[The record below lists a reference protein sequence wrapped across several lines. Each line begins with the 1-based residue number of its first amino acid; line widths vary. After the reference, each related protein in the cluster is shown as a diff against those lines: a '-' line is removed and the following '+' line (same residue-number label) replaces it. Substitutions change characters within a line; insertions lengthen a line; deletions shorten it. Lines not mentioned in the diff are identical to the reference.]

1 MSAEENRTLVAGW
14 LREAQHADFIQML
27 MAQSATHVVVHSP
40 FGLDGGQDLAQEMHV
55 QLERAFPNMTLTLDG
70 EVYDQDRIAL
80 QFTLDGTNTGP
91 ILGLPPTGRVVAM
104 PIALVCR
111 IEEDRIAEM
120 WFYANLMAPIIQQ
133 RLSEMGLLQL

>member
-14 LREAQHADFIQML
+14 LRAAEQADFIQML
-27 MAQSATHVVVHSP
+27 IAESAPHVVVHSP
-40 FGLDGGQDLAQEMHV
+40 FGLRGGQNLAQEMHV
-55 QLERAFPNMTLTLDG
+55 QLARAFPDMTLTLDG
-70 EVYDQDRIAL
+70 EVYDQDRVAL

-91 ILGLPPTGRVVAM
+91 ILGLPPTGRGVTM

-111 IEEDRIAEM
+111 IEENRIAEM

-133 RLSEMGLLQL
+133 RLSEMGLL